1 MLPTSSKAAVQLLP
15 MLRPNDLQRSL
26 RRRQVAA
33 QPVHRLDKRG
43 RQFGIQ
49 PALVSV
55 TVGKKQSELD
65 RIVDDGLQRAAKT
78 LQGHVS
84 VHCRW
89 LLPIDIRVRRVVSS
103 RSLTAFLLVASSA
116 LQPSRPQVAGAW
128 PASWWALWTMR
139 AGCRRQGVLVGRGRG
154 EMYGHE
160 CADAVRKNPP
170 TSGLSPQKRLEGSS
184 GGLQRDKPEVPVV
197 SDFSGRAPGGENAR
211 GLSWAEPPRRPSRQQ
226 QRRRCRQKSLHTMIY
241 TCVLYF
247 VQYG

>member
-89 LLPIDIRVRRVVSS
+89 LLDNRHQGPKGGLLPFLDGFLASCFFCS
-103 RSLTAFLLVASSA
+103 AAF
-116 LQPSRPQVAGAW
+116 PSP
-128 PASWWALWTMR
+128 
-139 AGCRRQGVLVGRGRG
+139 GCRRLAGFAVDIVDGGQAAARKKCWLDGAGAKCTVTNAQMRCEKTRHLRAYPPKNVWKGPQGDYRGISPKGQSFPIFRG
-154 EMYGHE
+154 ARQEARM
-160 CADAVRKNPP
+160 R
-170 TSGLSPQKRLEGSS
+170 EG
-184 GGLQRDKPEVPVV
+184 
-197 SDFSGRAPGGENAR
+197 
-211 GLSWAEPPRRPSRQQ
+211 
-226 QRRRCRQKSLHTMIY
+226 
-241 TCVLYF
+241 
-247 VQYG
+247 